1 MFLLQEGVSLAIVVN
16 NGLAV
21 SADQELVHIV
31 PKRVHI
37 EPKRVHIE
45 PKTG

>member
-1 MFLLQEGVSLAIVVN
+1 MTLYLLYQTMLAQ
-16 NGLAV
+16 AV
-21 SADQELVHIV
+21 SANQELVHIV